1 MSSYKENTGNM
12 FAKLENQK
20 GFDGIYD
27 RNLVNPYFNWV
38 GHKNEQ
44 NLTDM
49 LVAES
54 IINRGVECVYIR
66 REMKNV
72 DLIFG
77 EDPLSKFTKNFRMA
91 LYVESFEGW
100 DGDGDWYS
108 KFGFQVNDEMNV
120 CINPNLFSKQGD
132 GKQPQM
138 GDLIYFPLANS
149 LFEISWVERED
160 SWYMNGVL
168 PMRKLKMT
176 KFVYSG
182 EEITL
187 EKPEAAVDSIDD
199 ILNFGSDTDD
209 MIDIAK
215 INALDGRW
223 DIGIDQ
229 GDEMDQLEDEVEKFY
244 ESEQVM
250 PQGSE
255 VKPVDPRKERNSPI
269 GFNVNNNNPF
279 DSF

>member
-1 MSSYKENTGNM
+1 MGAYDDNTGGM
-12 FAKLENQK
+12 FAKLESQK
-20 GFDGIYD
+20 GFDKIYND
-27 RNLVNPYFNWV
+27 HLVNPYFNWV
-38 GHKNEQ
+38 NHTNEQ

-66 REMKNV
+66 REMQNV
-72 DLIFG
+72 DLVFG

-91 LYVESFEGW
+91 LYVESFDGW

-120 CINPNLFSKQGD
+120 CINPKLFAQQGD
-132 GKQPQM
+132 GNQPLM

-160 SWYMNGVL
+160 PWYMNGVL
-168 PMRKLKMT
+168 PMRKMKMT

-182 EEITL
+182 EEINL
-187 EKPEAAVDSIDD
+187 EKPDAVVDSIDD
-199 ILNFGSDTDD
+199 ILNFGQDTDE
-209 MIDIAK
+209 MIDIDK
-215 INALDGRW
+215 INSLDGRW
-223 DIGIDQ
+223 DIGIEQ
-229 GDEMDQLEDEVEKFY
+229 GDEITQIEDEVEKYY
-244 ESEQVM
+244 ESEQVV
-250 PQGSE
+250 PQGSD
-255 VKPVDPRKERNSPI
+255 VKPTDPRQEAPV
-269 GFNVNNNNPF
+269 GFSVNNSNPF